1 LKKDEKSVDTP
12 VKILIIVYI
21 NKENEMEKV
30 KNESK
35 KVKPS
40 KKVLVAQLMDA
51 GVDPKIVKSLERA
64 NIDTLT
70 WVKGLISS

>member
-1 LKKDEKSVDTP
+1 
-12 VKILIIVYI
+12 
-21 NKENEMEKV
+21 MEKV

>member
-1 LKKDEKSVDTP
+1 MKKEV
-12 VKILIIVYI
+12 
-21 NKENEMEKV
+21 E
-30 KNESK
+30 K
-35 KVKPS
+35 KVAKPS
-40 KKVLVAQLMDA
+40 KKVLVAQLMEA

>member
-1 LKKDEKSVDTP
+1 
-12 VKILIIVYI
+12 
-21 NKENEMEKV
+21 MEKV

-70 WVKGLISS
+70 WVKGLISSQAERGRKSPSFLGKRLDTRRKL